1 MELLSIDEVKKVA
14 RLAKINLSE
23 EEVLEYQEKLSKII
37 EDVSEIID
45 IEVDEDIMYTAS
57 SNVNCM
63 DEDEVKESLKLED
76 VLLNA
81 PHKKGSF
88 VEVGGNYND

>member
-1 MELLSIDEVKKVA
+1 MELLSIEEVKKVA

-23 EEVLEYQEKLSKII
+23 EEVLEYQLKLSKII
-37 EDVSEIID
+37 DDISEIID
-45 IEVDEDIMYTAS
+45 IEVEDEIMYTAS
-57 SNVNCM
+57 NNVNCM
-63 DEDEVKESLKLED
+63 DEDEIRSSLKLED

-88 VEVGGNYND
+88 VEVGGKSND